1 MTDGHDEGGE
11 EQGGEDKRGRERYRH
26 HRMRGEKTEG
36 REVREAAGL
45 QREHS
50 TRMVTKTTD

>member
-1 MTDGHDEGGE
+1 MDMMKEERNKMEKTRGGE
-11 EQGGEDKRGRERYRH
+11 RDIGII
-26 HRMRGEKTEG
+26 MRGEKTEG
-36 REVREAAGL
+36 REVREAGL